1 MIMMRCFIK
10 PLHCFTNL
18 LVVSPFCCN
27 SFSTSQHPFLPEKQH
42 HHVHYNP
49 SSHTGIRTSTF
60 LSAGREQRISSSKEI
75 DPAEQKLIANE
86 ETVRQKRLGQLKQRL
101 HKSVSRED
109 RISILE
115 LKLKKAESMPE
126 SESAEYMTKPEREE
140 LKGLQNVREKF
151 EEQYDPLTFTEEH
164 LEFKTMHNDAFI
176 QLSRYCERERN
187 RLNFEK
193 ESTRTGTSCEEEEP
207 VLANVFFLDGPDGG
221 TASALIHRGEFDASQ
236 CFVAN
241 RHESSCES
249 LRISGGGML
258 PDENVVHAT
267 AAEALTI
274 TAPISLEGVE
284 GKFAGKDNVD
294 VASFAGED
302 GALAHVDFAAYYF
315 DGCGGFVPHIVGML
329 SAALLRKKCDA
340 SRPIAVGY
348 SLLGGNKDVVAK
360 ELVVSRALT
369 IIARK
374 RGMRMVHVL
383 DDPLRYG
390 ISSGV
395 EKVGGSGGQ
404 GGGTFTTWL
413 LLQPED

>member
-1 MIMMRCFIK
+1 
-10 PLHCFTNL
+10 
-18 LVVSPFCCN
+18 
-27 SFSTSQHPFLPEKQH
+27 
-42 HHVHYNP
+42 
-49 SSHTGIRTSTF
+49 
-60 LSAGREQRISSSKEI
+60 
-75 DPAEQKLIANE
+75 
-86 ETVRQKRLGQLKQRL
+86 
-101 HKSVSRED
+101 
-109 RISILE
+109 
-115 LKLKKAESMPE
+115 
-126 SESAEYMTKPEREE
+126 
-140 LKGLQNVREKF
+140 
-151 EEQYDPLTFTEEH
+151 
-164 LEFKTMHNDAFI
+164 
-176 QLSRYCERERN
+176 
-187 RLNFEK
+187 
-193 ESTRTGTSCEEEEP
+193 
-207 VLANVFFLDGPDGG
+207 
-221 TASALIHRGEFDASQ
+221 
-236 CFVAN
+236 
-241 RHESSCES
+241 
-249 LRISGGGML
+249 ML

-329 SAALLRKKCDA
+329 SAALLRTTCDA